1 MVRTLLA
8 AILVLGLGAPAFA
21 QVDLSGTWATRLH
34 EDWMERWPGPDAGDL
49 TGLPINDDGVARAQS
64 YSPSMLSVRERQCL
78 FYGPSYTQIGPF
90 GLVIWAEAD
99 PVDGD
104 VVAWKTSGA
113 VDKTPRTI
121 WMDGRPHPS
130 PSAVH
135 TFGGFSTGRWEG
147 ATLVVTT
154 THMKAG
160 PLRRNGAPT
169 SDDAVMT
176 EHLARYGDT
185 LTILS
190 IIDDPAYLEEPYV
203 LSRTYQE
210 DPETVI
216 ALYPSPCTPA
226 VEATRSGAGRC
237 APLSAWREPLRGSDA
252 AIRAARGGGSGWR
265 LDAVPRI
272 SPVPGVALHP
282 PRRVWSLLLWLG
294 RRALRAQ
301 RGYRSHVGLRERRA
315 TALVQGNAA
324 THACRSSRLSG
335 VPSRRHEAPRGGV
348 L

>member
-226 VEATRSGAGRC
+226 VEAPG
-237 APLSAWREPLRGSDA
+237 L
-252 AIRAARGGGSGWR
+252 AR
-265 LDAVPRI
+265 DAVPHYLPGENPFEDQMLRYGL
-272 SPVPGVALHP
+272 PVEAVRGGASTLYPEYRQFLESLYTRPAECGRYCCGWDGGHSGPNGGTEATLACVNDE
-282 PRRVWSLLLWLG
+282 PRR
-294 RRALRAQ
+294 
-301 RGYRSHVGLRERRA
+301 
-315 TALVQGNAA
+315 
-324 THACRSSRLSG
+324 
-335 VPSRRHEAPRGGV
+335 
-348 L
+348 

>member
-1 MVRTLLA
+1 MV
-8 AILVLGLGAPAFA
+8 VLGLGAPAFA
-21 QVDLSGTWATRLH
+21 QVDLSGTWASRLH

-49 TGLPINDDGVARAQS
+49 TGLPINAAAVARAQS
-64 YSPSMLSVRERQCL
+64 YSPSMLALPERQCL

-121 WMDGRPHPS
+121 WMDGRSHPS
-130 PSAVH
+130 PSAGH
-135 TFGGFSTGRWEG
+135 TFSGFSTGRWEG

-154 THMKAG
+154 TQMKAG
-160 PLRRNGAPT
+160 PLRRNGVPT
-169 SDDAVMT
+169 SDEAVMT
-176 EHLARYGDT
+176 EHIARYEDT

-190 IIDDPAYLEEPYV
+190 IIDDPVYLEEPYV

-226 VEATRSGAGRC
+226 VEAPG
-237 APLSAWREPLRGSDA
+237 L
-252 AIRAARGGGSGWR
+252 AR
-265 LDAVPRI
+265 DAVPHYL
-272 SPVPGVALHP
+272 PGENPFQGQMQRYGLP
-282 PRRVWSLLLWLG
+282 P
-294 RRALRAQ
+294 
-301 RGYRSHVGLRERRA
+301 EA
-315 TALVQGNAA
+315 TQGGAA
-324 THACRSSRLSG
+324 TLYPDFRRFLQDVYTRPASCGRYCCGWDGGHSGPNGGSETTLACVNEEPAR
-335 VPSRRHEAPRGGV
+335 
-348 L
+348 